1 MNMNEIFYNINFK
14 DLNSFKNYTNKCIL
28 KSNENI
34 KKLEKETSYI
44 NFINILSN
52 DITLSSNINSLINL
66 LINVSNDKKMI
77 NLSRKYLYILEYNT
91 NKIYSNKIIYN
102 KIIQIYN
109 NNNISKLQKHF
120 LEKIIKTYKLE
131 GIELDKKKKNEF
143 NKIKNNINHL
153 VYDISN
159 NITNDES
166 RIIGLTKENTERIF
180 NYEFIET
187 LPIVNNNPLRYGI
200 SLNDSHYNLLI
211 SNIVNDNLRH
221 KIENIY
227 NNKCCNNTY
236 KIIELLLERRKMSN
250 MLSFNHFLDYK
261 LEKQFEND
269 KHKIEH
275 ILLTIYD
282 KIKTPYNEEMNMLLK
297 LKKKNCKKKN
307 SLYKKVLNKS
317 DIQYYLN
324 KWKKEYGINN
334 NKLSEY
340 FPLNKVFLNII
351 KIYEQFFNIRF
362 QKIEMKQLWDDSVLT
377 YKIFDQ
383 ENNLLGLVLFDLY
396 FRMNK
401 LNNIQ
406 FYELKTGCL
415 YPLFE
420 NKEQLPVSCIVSNFS
435 KDKNNNILLNI
446 GDVLILF
453 SEFGNIIQH
462 LYSFNSYSL
471 LSGISSKSD
480 YNKIITYI
488 FENIFWNE
496 DIIKKLSNHYITDNT
511 INDELTIKIIN
522 ARNINNGIY
531 YKYQIMLSIFDIIIN
546 SSNKIYDYL
555 LLYNK
560 ISNIEEKNKKCNNLM
575 YTIFKNLHTQFF
587 LKDSDIKIEMQNN
600 NYFPSLW
607 NHTISDNSS
616 LYYSN
621 IWNEIVAS
629 DIYLN
634 KIKNNNN
641 YIFNKD
647 FLHFLINFNYKN
659 PINNIKD
666 YLGHIPTIEA
676 FCNLKNINLDDDN
689 SIFFTPKTNLNSTT
703 NNNINSLQIINIKK
717 KCFTISDEDS
727 YSTDEDIDK
736 SFNEFNTI
744 NNFSE
749 NILENSYN
757 DLNNI
762 IETETEGPPQSYS
775 NNNTNNS
782 ESINENIFVKNN
794 NL

>member
-1 MNMNEIFYNINFK
+1 MDINEIFYNINFK
-14 DLNSFKNYTNKCIL
+14 DINSFRKYTNKCIL
-28 KSNENI
+28 KSNKNI
-34 KKLEKETSYI
+34 KRLETEQSYI
-44 NFINILSN
+44 SFINILSN

-66 LINVSNDKKMI
+66 LINVSNNKRII
-77 NLSRKYLYILEYNT
+77 NLCSEYLYILDCNT

-102 KIIQIYN
+102 KIVKIYN
-109 NNNISKLQKHF
+109 NNNISKLQKDF

-131 GIELDKKKKNEF
+131 GIELDENKKKEF
-143 NKIKNNINHL
+143 NKIKNNIINL
-153 VYDISN
+153 ENNISN
-159 NITNDES
+159 NIMNDES

-180 NYEFIET
+180 KCEFIET
-187 LPIVNNNPLRYGI
+187 LPIINNKPLRYGI
-200 SLNDSHYNLLI
+200 SLNDFNYNLLI
-211 SNIVNDNLRH
+211 SNVINDNLRH

-236 KIIELLLERRKMSN
+236 KIIELLLERKKMSN
-250 MLSFNHFLDYK
+250 ILSYDNFLHYK

-269 KHKIEH
+269 KNKIEH

-282 KIKTPYNEEMNMLLK
+282 KIKQQYNQEINMLLK
-297 LKKKNCKKKN
+297 LKKTHCKKRN
-307 SLYKKVLNKS
+307 SIFKKILNKS

-340 FPLNKVFLNII
+340 FPLNKVFPNII
-351 KIYEQFFNIRF
+351 KIYEGFFNIRF
-362 QKIEMKQLWDDSVLT
+362 QKIKLKQLWDDSVLT
-377 YKIFDQ
+377 YKIYDQ
-383 ENNLLGLVLFDLY
+383 DNNLLGLVLFDLY
-396 FRMNK
+396 FRLNK
-401 LNNIQ
+401 SNIIQ

-420 NKEQLPVSCIVSNFS
+420 NKEQLPVSCLVSNFS

-446 GDVLILF
+446 GDLLILF
-453 SEFGNIIQH
+453 CEFGNIIQN

-471 LSGISSKSD
+471 LSGVSNKSD
-480 YNKIITYI
+480 YNKIVTYI

-496 DIIKKLSNHYITDNT
+496 DIIKKLSNHYITNKT
-511 INDELTIKIIN
+511 IEDELTLKIIN
-522 ARNINNGIY
+522 SRNINNGIY

-546 SSNKIYDYL
+546 SSNNIHKYF
-555 LLYNK
+555 LLYSK

-575 YTIFKNLHTQFF
+575 YTLFKNLHTQFF

-607 NHTISDNSS
+607 NHTISNNSS

-621 IWNEIVAS
+621 IWNDIVAS

-647 FLHFLINFNYKN
+647 FLNFLINFNYKN
-659 PINNIKD
+659 PINNIKE
-666 YLGHIPTIEA
+666 YIGHVPTIEA
-676 FCNLKNINLDDDN
+676 FCNLKNINLDDNN

-703 NNNINSLQIINIKK
+703 NNNINSIQIINIKK
-717 KCFTISDEDS
+717 KCFTISDDDS
-727 YSTDEDIDK
+727 YSTDEDVDK

-749 NILENSYN
+749 NIIENNYN
-757 DLNNI
+757 NLNNI
-762 IETETEGPPQSYS
+762 IETDTENLQDSYS
-775 NNNTNNS
+775 NNN
-782 ESINENIFVKNN
+782 SINEGSINKNIFVKNN